1 MGDNNRDPGAL
12 LRSAGGVVMNV
23 RQLRGW
29 LMRLSGLF
37 HGNRREREFAEE
49 LESHLAMHIEDNLCA
64 GMSPEEARRV
74 ALVKLGGV
82 TQVQELHLEQRG
94 LPALETLFHDLR
106 FGARMLFKNPGFTL
120 IAVVTLALGI
130 GANTAM
136 FTTVHGVLLRPL
148 DYPKPDQLMYLTA
161 EAPAIGGAR
170 NALSVPEYTE
180 FRQMNQSFAAVGA
193 YSTGGAAYTTG
204 EVNVSAGDRPL
215 RVRSISVDA
224 HLLKALSIRP
234 EQGRFFSDEETAHWT
249 GTLPPPIAIL
259 SHELC
264 RTAFEGRPLVG
275 QKVEIEGRLHE
286 IVGIMPPGADVM
298 DNHTQVWLPLWFHQN
313 TARQR
318 RAHVLYVIARLKDGI
333 AARMAQAEL
342 SAFLENWGERVG
354 ATNHVP
360 TNRPLRSVD
369 HTLQLRALQDA
380 IVGNASR
387 PIWVLQAAVGFVLL
401 IVCANLANLVMAR
414 ASSRRREFV
423 IRAALGASRGRLL
436 RQAVTEGAL
445 MSGAGAILGLWLAS
459 AGVRAL
465 IRAYPTSVPRTSELT
480 IDLPVL
486 LVALGLSTGTA
497 LLVGFVS
504 LGRRRTSSML
514 TALKEGARGASGAWR
529 HNARRGLLIAQVAF
543 AVMLVIGAG
552 LLVQTVYN
560 LTRIDAGFDRSRL
573 VTFSMT
579 LPMANSEPDTR
590 AQAYQRVLDR
600 LHSVPGVLGTAA
612 MSGLPPNRTPDAIAT
627 PIENYSSYDGKPF
640 ENIDYY
646 QFVMGDYF
654 GTMGIPII
662 AGRGFERTDN
672 ASQGKVVIVNETLAK
687 RIWRGQNPIGQR
699 LRPPGA
705 SFGAS
710 DDAWHTVIGVA
721 KDVRQRGVERPAGTE
736 LYVSLDQHGVSPPSM
751 NVVMRTTLPPSAL
764 SGTIE
769 RVVRELDAAVPV
781 VRLRDMDSV
790 FAESISRPRLLAQL
804 LGAFAGLALLLAAIG
819 TYGVLSY
826 MVTERRREIG
836 IRVALGATRPHV
848 LTQIMKQGLQVT
860 AIGAAIGLAGA
871 LAVNRLIA
879 SLLFGV
885 QPTDI
890 VTIAFV
896 IATITAVA
904 VVASWLPAWRASRLD
919 PNVVLRDE

>member
-1 MGDNNRDPGAL
+1 MTVLRYFFRRLRAL
-12 LRSAGGVVMNV
+12 WRSDEIHDEIAEEMRFHIELRAEENV
-23 RQLRGW
+23 RRG
-29 LMRLSGLF
+29 M
-37 HGNRREREFAEE
+37 A
-49 LESHLAMHIEDNLCA
+49 
-64 GMSPEEARRV
+64 PEEARREAERQFGRFSRIKEQGYDV
-74 ALVKLGGV
+74 RGGRW
-82 TQVQELHLEQRG
+82 LEATWQ
-94 LPALETLFHDLR
+94 DLR
-106 FGARMLFKNPGFTL
+106 YGARTLLKRPGFTL
-120 IAVVTLALGI
+120 AALLTLALGI
-130 GANTAM
+130 GANTAI
-136 FTTVHGVLLRPL
+136 FSIVNGVILHPL
-148 DYPKPDQLMYLTA
+148 DYPKAEQLMYLTT
-161 EAPAIGGAR
+161 EFPALGLTR
-170 NALSVPEYTE
+170 NPLSVQEYLE
-180 FRQMNQSFAAVGA
+180 FRQINQSFAAVGA
-193 YSTGGAAYTTG
+193 YRTMGGAYTTG
-204 EVNVSAGDRPL
+204 EVNVTAGDRPL

-224 HLLKALSIRP
+224 HLLKALSIQP
-234 EQGRFFSDEETAHWT
+234 EQGRFFSDEETARWT

-259 SHELC
+259 SHELW
-264 RTAFEGRPLVG
+264 RTAFGGRPLVG
-275 QKVEIEGRLHE
+275 QKVEIEGRPHE

-298 DNHTQVWLPLWFHQN
+298 DNHTQVWLPLWLHPH

-318 RAHVLYVIARLKDGI
+318 GAHVLYVIARLKDRVTAG
-333 AARMAQAEL
+333 MAQTEL

-354 ATNHVP
+354 ATDHVP

-369 HTLQLRALQDA
+369 HTLQLRALQYA

-423 IRAALGASRGRLL
+423 VRAALGASRGRLL

-445 MSGAGAILGLWLAS
+445 MSGAGGILGLWLAS

-486 LVALGLSTGTA
+486 LIALGLSTGTA

-504 LGRRRTSSML
+504 LGRRRTSSMM
-514 TALKEGARGASGAWR
+514 TALKEGARGASGARR
-529 HNARRGLLIAQVAF
+529 HYARRGLLIAQVAF

-552 LLVQTVYN
+552 SLVQTVYN
-560 LTRIDAGFDRSRL
+560 LTKVDAGFDRSRL

-579 LPMANSEPDTR
+579 LPMANSEPVTR

-600 LHSVPGVLGTAA
+600 LRSVPGVLGTAA

-672 ASQGKVVIVNETLAK
+672 ASQGKAVLVNETLAK

-699 LRPPGA
+699 LRPPGRL
-705 SFGAS
+705 FGAS

-751 NVVMRTTLPPSAL
+751 NVVMRTTLPPAAL

-769 RVVRELDAAVPV
+769 QVVRELDAGVPI

-790 FAESISRPRLLAQL
+790 FAE
-804 LGAFAGLALLLAAIG
+804 
-819 TYGVLSY
+819 
-826 MVTERRREIG
+826 
-836 IRVALGATRPHV
+836 
-848 LTQIMKQGLQVT
+848 
-860 AIGAAIGLAGA
+860 
-871 LAVNRLIA
+871 
-879 SLLFGV
+879 
-885 QPTDI
+885 
-890 VTIAFV
+890 
-896 IATITAVA
+896 
-904 VVASWLPAWRASRLD
+904 
-919 PNVVLRDE
+919 

>member
-1 MGDNNRDPGAL
+1 MTVLRYFFRRLRAL
-12 LRSAGGVVMNV
+12 WRSDEIHDEIAEEMRFHIELRAEENV
-23 RQLRGW
+23 RRG
-29 LMRLSGLF
+29 M
-37 HGNRREREFAEE
+37 A
-49 LESHLAMHIEDNLCA
+49 
-64 GMSPEEARRV
+64 PEEARREAERQFGRFSRIKEQGYDV
-74 ALVKLGGV
+74 RGGRW
-82 TQVQELHLEQRG
+82 LEATWQ
-94 LPALETLFHDLR
+94 DLR
-106 FGARMLFKNPGFTL
+106 YGARTLLKRPGFTL
-120 IAVVTLALGI
+120 AAVLTLALGI

-136 FTTVHGVLLRPL
+136 FTVVHGVLLRPL

-204 EVNVSAGDRPL
+204 EVNVTAGDRPL
-215 RVRSISVDA
+215 RAPSISVDA
-224 HLLKALSIRP
+224 HLLKALSIQP
-234 EQGRFFSDEETAHWT
+234 EQGRFFSDEETARWT

-259 SHELC
+259 SHELW
-264 RTAFEGRPLVG
+264 RTAFGGRPLVG
-275 QKVEIEGRLHE
+275 QKVEIEGRPHE

-298 DNHTQVWLPLWFHQN
+298 DNHTQVWLPLWLHPN

-318 RAHVLYVIARLKDGI
+318 GAHVLYVIARLKDGVT
-333 AARMAQAEL
+333 AGMAQTEL

-354 ATNHVP
+354 ATDHVP

-423 IRAALGASRGRLL
+423 VRAALGASRGRLL

-445 MSGAGAILGLWLAS
+445 MSGAGGILGLWLAS

-486 LVALGLSTGTA
+486 LIALGLSTGTA

-504 LGRRRTSSML
+504 LGRRRTSSMM
-514 TALKEGARGASGAWR
+514 TALKEGARGASGARR
-529 HNARRGLLIAQVAF
+529 HYARRGLLIAQVAF

-560 LTRIDAGFDRSRL
+560 LTKVDAGFDRSRL

-579 LPMANSEPDTR
+579 LPMANSEPVTR

-600 LHSVPGVLGTAA
+600 LRSVPGVLGTAA

-672 ASQGKVVIVNETLAK
+672 ASQGKAVIVNETLAK

-699 LRPPGA
+699 LRPPGRL
-705 SFGAS
+705 FGAS

-751 NVVMRTTLPPSAL
+751 NVVMRTTLPPAAL

-769 RVVRELDAAVPV
+769 QVVRELDAGVPI

-790 FAESISRPRLLAQL
+790 FAESISRPSLLAQL

-819 TYGVLSY
+819 IYGVLSY

-836 IRVALGATRPHV
+836 IRVALGATRSHV

>member
-1 MGDNNRDPGAL
+1 MTVLRYFFRRLRAL
-12 LRSAGGVVMNV
+12 WRSDEIHDEIAEEMRFHIELRAEENV
-23 RQLRGW
+23 RRG
-29 LMRLSGLF
+29 M
-37 HGNRREREFAEE
+37 A
-49 LESHLAMHIEDNLCA
+49 
-64 GMSPEEARRV
+64 PEEARREAERQFGRFSRIKEQGYDV
-74 ALVKLGGV
+74 RGGRWLEV
-82 TQVQELHLEQRG
+82 TWQ
-94 LPALETLFHDLR
+94 DLR
-106 FGARMLFKNPGFTL
+106 CGARTLLKRPGFTL
-120 IAVVTLALGI
+120 AAILTLALGI

-136 FTTVHGVLLRPL
+136 FTIVHGVLLRPL

-180 FRQMNQSFAAVGA
+180 FRQMNRSFAAVGA

-204 EVNVSAGDRPL
+204 EVNVTAGDRPL
-215 RVRSISVDA
+215 RARSISVDA
-224 HLLKALSIRP
+224 HLLKALSIQP
-234 EQGRFFSDEETAHWT
+234 EQGRFFSDEETARWT

-259 SHELC
+259 SHELW
-264 RTAFEGRPLVG
+264 RTAFGGRPLVG
-275 QKVEIEGRLHE
+275 QKVEIEGRPHE

-298 DNHTQVWLPLWFHQN
+298 DNHTQVWLPLWFHPN

-318 RAHVLYVIARLKDGI
+318 GAHVLYVIARLKDGVT
-333 AARMAQAEL
+333 AGMAQTEL
-342 SAFLENWGERVG
+342 SVFLENWGEHVG

-360 TNRPLRSVD
+360 TNRPLGSVD

-423 IRAALGASRGRLL
+423 VRAALGASRGRLL

-445 MSGAGAILGLWLAS
+445 MSGAGGILGLWLAG

-465 IRAYPTSVPRTSELT
+465 TRAYPTSVPRTSELT
-480 IDLPVL
+480 INLPVL

-504 LGRRRTSSML
+504 LGRRRRSSMM

-529 HNARRGLLIAQVAF
+529 HYARRGLLIAQVAF
-543 AVMLVIGAG
+543 AVILVIGAG

-560 LTRIDAGFDRSRL
+560 LTRVDAGFDRSRL

-579 LPMANSEPDTR
+579 LPMANSEPVTR

-627 PIENYSSYDGKPF
+627 PIENYSSYDGKHF

-654 GTMGIPII
+654 GTMGIPIV
-662 AGRGFERTDN
+662 AGRSFERTDN

-687 RIWRGQNPIGQR
+687 TIWRGQNPIGQR
-699 LRPPGA
+699 LRPPGV

-751 NVVMRTTLPPSAL
+751 NVVMRTTLAPAAL

-790 FAESISRPRLLAQL
+790 FAESIRRPRLLAQL

-836 IRVALGATRPHV
+836 IRVALGATRSHV

-890 VTIAFV
+890 MTIAFV

-904 VVASWLPAWRASRLD
+904 VVASWMPAWRASRLD
-919 PNVVLRDE
+919 PIVVLRDE

>member
-1 MGDNNRDPGAL
+1 MTW
-12 LRSAGGVVMNV
+12 LRVFIH
-23 RQLRGW
+23 RLRG
-29 LMRLSGLF
+29 LF
-37 HGNRREREFAEE
+37 LKRKLERD
-49 LESHLAMHIEDNLCA
+49 LEDEIRSHLDLQIEDNQRR
-64 GMSPEEARRV
+64 GMSPDEARSA
-74 ALVKLGGV
+74 ALRKFGGV
-82 TQVQELHLEQRG
+82 EQVKEVYRDRRG
-94 LPALETLFHDLR
+94 LPLLETTLQDLR
-106 FGARMLFKNPGFTL
+106 YGLRMLLKHKGFTVV
-120 IAVVTLALGI
+120 AVLTLALGI
-130 GANTAM
+130 GANTAI
-136 FTTVHGVLLRPL
+136 FSVVNTVLLRPL
-148 DYPKPDQLMYLTA
+148 DHPKPDQLMYLTA
-161 EAPAIGGAR
+161 EAPAIGSTR

-204 EVNVSAGDRPL
+204 EVNVTAGDRPL

-224 HLLKALSIRP
+224 HLLTALSIQP
-234 EQGRFFSDEETAHWT
+234 EQGRFFSDEETARWT

-259 SHELC
+259 SHELW
-264 RTAFEGRPLVG
+264 RTAFGGRQLVG
-275 QKVEIEGRLHE
+275 QKVEIEGRSHE

-298 DNHTQVWLPLWFHQN
+298 DNHTQIWLPLWLHPN

-318 RAHVLYVIARLKDGI
+318 GAHVLYVIARLKDGVT
-333 AARMAQAEL
+333 AGMAQTEL

-354 ATNHVP
+354 ATDHVP

-414 ASSRRREFV
+414 AGSRRREFAV
-423 IRAALGASRGRLL
+423 RAALGASRGRLL

-445 MSGAGAILGLWLAS
+445 MSGAGGILGLWLAG

-486 LVALGLSTGTA
+486 LVALGLPAGTA

-504 LGRRRTSSML
+504 LGRRRTSSL
-514 TALKEGARGASGAWR
+514 VTALKEDARGAGGAWR
-529 HNARRGLLIAQVAF
+529 HYARRGLLIAQVAF

-579 LPMANSEPDTR
+579 LPMANSEPVTR

-600 LHSVPGVLGTAA
+600 LRSIPGVLGTAA

-627 PIENYSSYDGKPF
+627 PLENYSSDDGKPF

-672 ASQGKVVIVNETLAK
+672 ASQGKAVIVNETLAK
-687 RIWRGQNPIGQR
+687 RIWKAQNPIGRR
-699 LRPPGA
+699 LRPSSG

-710 DDAWHTVIGVA
+710 DDVWHTVIGVA
-721 KDVRQRGVERPAGTE
+721 RDVRQRGLDRPAGTE

-769 RVVRELDAAVPV
+769 RVVSEVDAAVPV

-790 FAESISRPRLLAQL
+790 FAESIRRPRLLAQL

-836 IRVALGATRPHV
+836 IRVALGATRSHV
-848 LTQIMKQGLQVT
+848 LRQIMKQGLQVT
-860 AIGAAIGLAGA
+860 AIGVAIGLAGA